1 MHTKRYVMLP
11 LLWALALPLLANEST
26 PVDPV
31 AELQDAALNYE
42 AAADASLSIANGL
55 LQARTQESKSPEEAR
70 EQNHHR
76 RNRNASLQLQ
86 ASDQFMAAAGNLD
99 HAARVWNSAS
109 QATKEPA
116 AKAYFGRVSRD
127 STLRATTF
135 IRQAAELA
143 EQAALEY
150 ASIEDLRSQ
159 VNASHKA
166 GRIREQLATRR

>member
-1 MHTKRYVMLP
+1 MQTKLYVMLP

-42 AAADASLSIANGL
+42 AAADASMSIANGL
-55 LQARTQESKSPEEAR
+55 LQARTPESKATEEAR
-70 EQNHHR
+70 EQNHRR

-99 HAARVWNSAS
+99 HAARAWRSAS

-116 AKAYFGRVSRD
+116 AREYFARVS
-127 STLRATTF
+127 SNATLRATTF
-135 IRQAAELA
+135 MRRAAELA
-143 EQAALEY
+143 EHAALEY
-150 ASIEDLRSQ
+150 ASVEDLRSQ